1 MTAILVGPATRRPSL
16 RSLCQ
21 GLLCV
26 TLLCMLP
33 VWMWPSTA
41 RAEVPP
47 GLFDPAHTR
56 FGFELRT
63 RWGQRVHGTFPRYD
77 GEVVGLA
84 DGRQQVRIR
93 LTTAAV
99 EVAGSER
106 YTAIARGEGF
116 FDAQRY
122 PLIEFVSEPHR
133 VALIHDGGRLRGR
146 LSMHGTSRIE
156 HFALLPSTCAR
167 PGLDCDVVAAGSVSR
182 DAYGLDGWKLALADR
197 VRFSLRVRL
206 QEAQR

>member
-1 MTAILVGPATRRPSL
+1 MTAILILRAAPRAGL

-26 TLLCMLP
+26 ALLCVL
-33 VWMWPSTA
+33 PSTA
-41 RAEVPP
+41 EAEQPL
-47 GLFDPAHTR
+47 GHFDPAHTR

-77 GEVVGLA
+77 GEVVTLP

-116 FDAQRY
+116 FDAQRH
-122 PLIEFVSEPHR
+122 PLIEFVSEPHH
-133 VALIHDGGRLRGR
+133 VALIHDGGPLRGR
-146 LSMHGTSRIE
+146 LSMHGVSRIE
-156 HFALLPSTCAR
+156 NFALLPSTCAR
-167 PGLDCDVVAAGSVSR
+167 PGVDCDVVAAGSVSR
-182 DAYGLDGWKLALADR
+182 DAYGLDGWKLVLTDR